1 MLTAFIVV
9 ALSLVLLAWSAE
21 RFIDGSVSTARHLG
35 MSPLLIGMVIVGF
48 GTSAPELVVSVLA
61 ALEGNSGIALG
72 NVYGSNICNIALILG
87 LSALIRPITVN
98 SKIIRKELPILTLT
112 TALAI
117 WQLWDG
123 EISRLDALILL
134 IIFAALMIGAF
145 WESRK
150 KNVDELN
157 LDIAEELNTHLMPI
171 GKALLWVFVGLLLL
185 VSSSRLLIWGAVEIA
200 RSFAVNDLIIGLTI
214 VAVGTSLPEL
224 ASSTI
229 AVRKGQHDIAL
240 GNILGSTLFN
250 TLMVTGVAG
259 LIQPLTVAP
268 ELLSRDAVMMAALTV
283 SLFIVGHGFRG
294 PARINRVSGALLL
307 GSFIAYTAYLISTVS

>member
-9 ALSLVLLAWSAE
+9 ALSLVLLVWSAE
-21 RFIDGSVSTARHLG
+21 RFIDGSVSTARYLG
-35 MSPLLIGMVIVGF
+35 MPPLFIGMVIVGF
-48 GTSAPELVVSVLA
+48 GTSAPELVVSALA

-98 SKIIRKELPILTLT
+98 SQIIRKELPILTLI

-134 IIFAALMIGAF
+134 IVFTALMIGAF
-145 WESRK
+145 RESRQ

-157 LDIAEELNTHLMPI
+157 PDMTEELNTHLMPI
-171 GKALLWVFVGLLLL
+171 RKALFWVAVGLALL
-185 VSSSRLLIWGAVEIA
+185 VSSSRLLVWGAVEIA
-200 RSFAVNDLIIGLTI
+200 QSFGVNDLIIGLTI

-229 AVRKGQHDIAL
+229 ASRKGQHDIAL
-240 GNILGSTLFN
+240 GNILGSNLFN
-250 TLMVTGVAG
+250 TLMVTGISG

-268 ELLSRDAVMMAALTV
+268 ELLSRDVIVLAVLTI
-283 SLFIVGHGFRG
+283 SLFVFGYRFRG
-294 PARINRVSGALLL
+294 QGRINRVSGALLL
-307 GSFIAYTAYLISTVS
+307 SSFIAYTAYLIRTVA